1 MNLEDR
7 IKYDMTELDKY
18 FGIITNSIST
28 EPEWSY
34 LNASVRFN
42 MVTDTY
48 GFLEFWLKVL
58 CDHHKSK
65 SNLGLSHKDIRGNND
80 LSAYNKY
87 LEKVAAIDMVPANKA
102 YCQLQD
108 LRKVRN
114 VIIHGGA
121 HTEDEKIGNVSGI
134 QLSGTLL
141 TISEMFVD
149 DSRKN
154 AESYLL
160 HVANA

>member
-1 MNLEDR
+1 MTRIER

-18 FGIITNSIST
+18 FDIVSKSVLS
-28 EPEWSY
+28 EPDWSY
-34 LNASVRFN
+34 LYASARFN
-42 MVTDTY
+42 MVTDVY
-48 GFLEFWLKVL
+48 GCLEFWLKDL
-58 CDHHKSK
+58 CDYQK
-65 SNLGLSHKDIRGNND
+65 SNRHLKLSHKDIRGNND

-87 LEKVAAIDMVPANKA
+87 LEKVAVIDMVPVNKA
-102 YCQLQD
+102 YCQLQS

-114 VIIHGGA
+114 IIVHGGA
-121 HTEDEKIGNVSGI
+121 HTNDEKIGTISGI

-141 TISEMFVD
+141 SISEAFVNE
-149 DSRKN
+149 SRKN

>member
-1 MNLEDR
+1 MTLEER
-7 IKYDMTELDKY
+7 IKYDMSELDKY
-18 FGIITNSIST
+18 FSIVSNSIMS

-34 LNASVRFN
+34 LSFSARFN
-42 MVTDTY
+42 MVSDIY
-48 GFLEFWLKVL
+48 GCLEFWLKIL

-65 SNLGLSHKDIRGNND
+65 GNLTLSYKDIRGNND

-87 LEKVAAIDMVPANKA
+87 LEKIAKIDTGAVKKA

-121 HTEDEKIGNVSGI
+121 HTEDEKLENINGI
-134 QLSGTLL
+134 KLSGTLL
-141 TISEMFVD
+141 TVSEGFVES
-149 DSRKN
+149 SRKN
-154 AESYLL
+154 TESYLL